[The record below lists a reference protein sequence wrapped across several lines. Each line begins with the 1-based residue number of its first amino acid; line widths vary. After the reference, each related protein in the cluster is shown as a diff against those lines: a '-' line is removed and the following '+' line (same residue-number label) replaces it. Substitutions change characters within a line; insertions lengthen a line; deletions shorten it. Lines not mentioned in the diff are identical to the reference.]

1 MQRQACV
8 SLHFAYSIDSSIY
21 SFYTVVVMEHPAL
34 ELLLEEKIPIVVW
47 VSLTTRKFQVNL
59 ERFSILNWN

>member
-1 MQRQACV
+1 
-8 SLHFAYSIDSSIY
+8 
-21 SFYTVVVMEHPAL
+21 MEHPVL

-59 ERFSILNWN
+59 ERFSILNWNWDSSAISRQSRLFFFA